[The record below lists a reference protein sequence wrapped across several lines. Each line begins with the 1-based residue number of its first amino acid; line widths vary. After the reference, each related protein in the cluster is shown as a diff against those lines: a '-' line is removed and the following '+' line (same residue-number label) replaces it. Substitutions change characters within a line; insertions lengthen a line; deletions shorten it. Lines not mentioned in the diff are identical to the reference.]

1 MNEKISTNEFRESLD
16 RYLSDM
22 KADPWLTHRIIASE
36 RGETKVKKKLSVSMI
51 VASLLLV
58 LTTVALAVTG
68 LYRVINWQGD
78 ITRTTDLTQKPGT
91 DTVQTVTEEWH
102 VDSLNS
108 FISEIPN
115 EETAY
120 AWYNNDDGSI
130 KCSELHQKQIPI
142 SSIEWFAEYMQ
153 DIRHLSVPVSF
164 PEGNV
169 TDCYGKIFMECKAFG
184 NYSLIKNG
192 QSGSMCYNRFL
203 IDESSS
209 IATGYDLL
217 FALGDLEN
225 GIRYIIRSELRD
237 RTYEEP
243 LMLREGETVKKV
255 NVEGMS
261 DALLIMAEDPA
272 YPDGLIMQRKLD
284 EPIRLKQLPLNNKLE
299 ESDDRNCQY
308 EYMTVWAYNLNNPES
323 LPELFSGGK
332 EN

>member
-1 MNEKISTNEFRESLD
+1 MNEKISANEFRQSLD
-16 RYLSDM
+16 RHLSHM
-22 KADPWLTHRIIASE
+22 KADPWLAQRIIASE

-78 ITRTTDLTQKPGT
+78 VTRTTDLTQTPGT
-91 DTVQTVTEEWH
+91 DTVQAVSEEWH

-115 EETAY
+115 EETAF

-142 SSIEWFAEYMQ
+142 SSIEWFAEYMH

-164 PEGNV
+164 PGGNV
-169 TDCYGKIFMECKAFG
+169 TYCYGKVFMECKAFG
-184 NYSLIKNG
+184 KYSLIKNG

-209 IATGYDLL
+209 IVTGYDLF
-217 FALGDLEN
+217 FALGDPEN
-225 GIRYIIRSELRD
+225 GTRYIIRSELRD

-243 LMLREGETVKKV
+243 LMLREGETAKKV
-255 NVEGMS
+255 SIEGMS

-284 EPIRLKQLPLNNKLE
+284 EPVQLKQLPLNNRLE

-308 EYMTVWAYNLNNPES
+308 EYITVWVYNCDDPEC
-323 LPELFSGGK
+323 LLELFSA
-332 EN
+332 E

>member
-1 MNEKISTNEFRESLD
+1 MNEKISANEFRESLD
-16 RYLSDM
+16 RHLSHM
-22 KADPWLTHRIIASE
+22 KADPWLAQRIIDSE

-78 ITRTTDLTQKPGT
+78 VTRTTDLTQTSCT
-91 DTVQTVTEEWH
+91 DAVQPVTEERH

-115 EETAY
+115 EETAFV
-120 AWYNNDDGSI
+120 WYDNDDGSI

-142 SSIEWFAEYMQ
+142 SSIEWVAEYMH

-169 TDCYGKIFMECKAFG
+169 TYCYGKIIMECKAFG

-192 QSGSMCYNRFL
+192 QSGSMYYNRFL

-217 FALGDLEN
+217 FALGDLEPDILSDPSCVTELMKN
-225 GIRYIIRSELRD
+225 RSCSVRVKQQRRSASKACRMRY
-237 RTYEEP
+237 
-243 LMLREGETVKKV
+243 
-255 NVEGMS
+255 
-261 DALLIMAEDPA
+261 
-272 YPDGLIMQRKLD
+272 
-284 EPIRLKQLPLNNKLE
+284 
-299 ESDDRNCQY
+299 
-308 EYMTVWAYNLNNPES
+308 
-323 LPELFSGGK
+323 
-332 EN
+332 

>member
-1 MNEKISTNEFRESLD
+1 MNEKISANEFRQSLD
-16 RYLSDM
+16 RHLSHM
-22 KADPWLTHRIIASE
+22 KADPRLAQRIIASE

-78 ITRTTDLTQKPGT
+78 VTRTTDPSQTPGT
-91 DTVQTVTEEWH
+91 DTVQAVSEEWH

-115 EETAY
+115 EETAF

-142 SSIEWFAEYMQ
+142 SSIEWFAEYMH

-169 TDCYGKIFMECKAFG
+169 TCCYGKVFMECKAFG
-184 NYSLIKNG
+184 KYSLIKNG

-209 IATGYDLL
+209 IVTGYDLF
-217 FALGDLEN
+217 FALGDPEN
-225 GIRYIIRSELRD
+225 GTRYIIRSELRD

-243 LMLREGETVKKV
+243 LMLREGETAKKV
-255 NVEGMS
+255 SIEGMS

-284 EPIRLKQLPLNNKLE
+284 EPVQLKQLPLNNRLE

-308 EYMTVWAYNLNNPES
+308 EYITVWVYNCDDPEC
-323 LPELFSGGK
+323 LLELFSA
-332 EN
+332 E

>member
-1 MNEKISTNEFRESLD
+1 MNEKISANEFRQSLD
-16 RYLSDM
+16 RHLSHM
-22 KADPWLTHRIIASE
+22 KADPWLAQRIIASE

-78 ITRTTDLTQKPGT
+78 VTRTTDLTQTPGT
-91 DTVQTVTEEWH
+91 DTVQAVSEEWH

-115 EETAY
+115 EETAF

-142 SSIEWFAEYMQ
+142 SSIEWFAEYMH

-164 PEGNV
+164 PGGNV
-169 TDCYGKIFMECKAFG
+169 TYCYGKVFMECKAFG
-184 NYSLIKNG
+184 KYSLIKNG

-209 IATGYDLL
+209 IVTGYDLF
-217 FALGDLEN
+217 FALGDPEN
-225 GIRYIIRSELRD
+225 GTRYIIRSELHD

-243 LMLREGETVKKV
+243 LMLREGETAKKV
-255 NVEGMS
+255 SIEGMS

-284 EPIRLKQLPLNNKLE
+284 EPVQLKQLPLNNRLE

-308 EYMTVWAYNLNNPES
+308 EYITVWVYNCDDPEC
-323 LPELFSGGK
+323 LLELFSA
-332 EN
+332 E

>member
-1 MNEKISTNEFRESLD
+1 MNEKISANEFRQSLD
-16 RYLSDM
+16 RHLSHM
-22 KADPWLTHRIIASE
+22 KADPWLAQRIITSE

-68 LYRVINWQGD
+68 LYRVINWQGEV
-78 ITRTTDLTQKPGT
+78 TRTTDPSQTPGT
-91 DTVQTVTEEWH
+91 DTVQAVSEEWH

-115 EETAY
+115 EETAF

-142 SSIEWFAEYMQ
+142 SSIEWFAEYMH

-169 TDCYGKIFMECKAFG
+169 TYCYGKVFMECKAFG
-184 NYSLIKNG
+184 KYSLIKNG

-209 IATGYDLL
+209 IVTGYDLF
-217 FALGDLEN
+217 FALGDPEN
-225 GIRYIIRSELRD
+225 GTRYIIRSELRD

-243 LMLREGETVKKV
+243 LMLREGETAKKV
-255 NVEGMS
+255 SIEGMS

-284 EPIRLKQLPLNNKLE
+284 EPVQLKQLPLNNRLE

-308 EYMTVWAYNLNNPES
+308 EYITVWVYNCDDPEC
-323 LPELFSGGK
+323 LLELFSA
-332 EN
+332 E